1 MNAVN
6 FTQMKDGTREE
17 YEFLDE
23 LENRYAQG
31 LPDRILAALRDLEHT
46 LSGYRVSR
54 LEHSLQAASRAYDD
68 GADEEMIVAALIHDL
83 GDELAPYNHSQYAAA
98 IIRPYV
104 RPEVTWVI
112 NMHGVFQYYYYLDK
126 LGGDK
131 DQRDQYRDHP
141 WFQTCAD
148 FCEKY
153 DQASFDPEYPSK
165 PLEFFE
171 PMVRRIFT
179 RVPFDPAHIG
189 EAGALDAGVDNRR
202 QGQAAQ

>member
-1 MNAVN
+1 MRTVN

-23 LENRYAQG
+23 LENGYARA
-31 LPDRILAALRDLEHT
+31 LPDRILYSLRALEHT

-54 LEHSLQAASRAYDD
+54 LEHSLQAASRAYED
-68 GADEEMIVAALIHDL
+68 GADEELVVAALIHDL
-83 GDELAPYNHSQYAAA
+83 GDELAPFNHAQFAAS

-104 RPEVTWVI
+104 RPEVTWII

-126 LGGDK
+126 LGGDRN
-131 DQRDQYRDHP
+131 QRDRYRDHP
-141 WFQTCAD
+141 WYQSCAD

-153 DQASFDPEYPSK
+153 DQASFDPDYPTK

-171 PMVRRIFT
+171 PMLRRIFT
-179 RVPFDPAHIG
+179 RRPFDPAHIG
-189 EAGALDAGVDNRR
+189 EDLSDSAGIDDRKTR
-202 QGQAAQ
+202 IS

>member
-1 MNAVN
+1 MRTVN

-23 LENRYAQG
+23 LENGYARA
-31 LPDRILAALRDLEHT
+31 LPDRILYSLRALEHT

-54 LEHSLQAASRAYDD
+54 LEHSLQAASRAYED
-68 GADEEMIVAALIHDL
+68 GADEELVVAALIHDL
-83 GDELAPYNHSQYAAA
+83 GDELAPFNHAQFAAS

-104 RPEVTWVI
+104 RPEVTWII

-126 LGGDK
+126 LGGDRN
-131 DQRDQYRDHP
+131 QRDRYRDHP
-141 WFQTCAD
+141 WYQSCAD

-153 DQASFDPEYPSK
+153 DQASFDPDYPTK

-171 PMVRRIFT
+171 PMLRRIFT
-179 RVPFDPAHIG
+179 RRPFDPAHIG
-189 EAGALDAGVDNRR
+189 EDLSDSAGIDDRKTR
-202 QGQAAQ
+202 MS

>member
-1 MNAVN
+1 MMKTVN

-17 YEFLDE
+17 YEFLDD
-23 LENRYAQG
+23 LENGYARE
-31 LPDRILAALRDLEHT
+31 LPDRIMATLRGLEHT
-46 LSGYRVSR
+46 LSGYKVSR
-54 LEHSLQAASRAYDD
+54 LEHSVQAATRAYED
-68 GADEEMIVAALIHDL
+68 GADEEMVVATLIHDI

-98 IIRPYV
+98 VIRPYV

-131 DQRDQYRDHP
+131 NQRDQYRDHP

-153 DQASFDPEYPSK
+153 DQASFDPDYPSK
-165 PLEFFE
+165 PLAFFE
-171 PMVRRIFT
+171 PMVRRIFSRT
-179 RVPFDPAHIG
+179 PFDPAHMG
-189 EAGALDAGVDNRR
+189 EEAANEDGVDNRKK
-202 QGQAAQ
+202 GSS